1 MHHMAGV
8 QDRNTP
14 TSTNESLC
22 LDILGK
28 LLLAGADINATDN
41 KVPTILH
48 PSRRYIAC
56 KHACT
61 RSQKALATDNI
72 LVESLS

>member
-1 MHHMAGV
+1 MAGV

-14 TSTNESLC
+14 TSANETLC

-41 KVPTILH
+41 KLPTLLH
-48 PSRRYIAC
+48 LSRVYVARG
-56 KHACT
+56 HT
-61 RSQKALATDNI
+61 RSHNHRSLVCEKLTATC
-72 LVESLS
+72 